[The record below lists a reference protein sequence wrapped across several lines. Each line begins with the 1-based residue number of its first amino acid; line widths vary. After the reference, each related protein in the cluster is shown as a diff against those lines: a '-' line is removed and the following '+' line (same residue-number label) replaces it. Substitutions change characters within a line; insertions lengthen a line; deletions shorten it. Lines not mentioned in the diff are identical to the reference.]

1 MHLRQINI
9 KDNLVLKSIYF
20 DSIISIDNKFYNS
33 EQKFAWSSQAWE
45 NPEFENAIKYG
56 DGWVLEE
63 NSYLKG
69 FAIRYPKDKLSLLYC
84 RNNSKRKGNGTILL
98 NKIEYEAKKDKI
110 SVIKTEASLIS
121 YKLLLK
127 NNWEIIREE
136 NIFIKNINF
145 VRYKMV
151 KKLI

>member
-1 MHLRQINI
+1 MPLRQINI

-20 DSIISIDNKFYNS
+20 DSIVSIDNKVYS
-33 EQKFAWSSQAWE
+33 PEQKFIWSSQAWE
-45 NPEFENAIKYG
+45 NPEFENAIING
-56 DGWVLEE
+56 DGWILDE
-63 NSYLKG
+63 NSDLKG

-84 RNNSKRKGNGTILL
+84 RKKSKRKGNGTILL
-98 NKIEYEAKKDKI
+98 KKIEQEAKKDNV
-110 SVIKTEASLIS
+110 SLIKTDASLIS

-136 NIFIKNINF
+136 KIVIKNTNF
-145 VRYKMV
+145 LRYKMI

>member
-1 MHLRQINI
+1 MPLRQINI

-20 DSIISIDNKFYNS
+20 DSIVSIDNKVYS
-33 EQKFAWSSQAWE
+33 PEQKFIWSSQAWE
-45 NPEFENAIKYG
+45 NPEFENAIING
-56 DGWVLEE
+56 DGWILDE
-63 NSYLKG
+63 NSDLKG

-84 RNNSKRKGNGTILL
+84 RKKSKRKGNGTILL
-98 NKIEYEAKKDKI
+98 KKIEHEAKKDNV
-110 SVIKTEASLIS
+110 SLIKTEASLIS

-136 NIFIKNINF
+136 KIVIKNTNF
-145 VRYKMV
+145 LRYKMI